1 MSDKYKHREERMRD
15 IRRYLD
21 GKMSDRERNSF
32 ERKLQGDPFE
42 EEAMGGLSGLSSEEF
57 DKDLSSLRAG
67 LKSRTYRRTS
77 LFYRIAAAVVVLLAI
92 SSLLLVRELNK
103 PTMMVSENLAV
114 EEDSIVERA
123 VVSEEVSLKAREPEA
138 TENEPGSTATRTII
152 GEETEIISD
161 DEAIVAGIVLDIVDE
176 QEHGDE
182 LETVDSSVSINLTRL
197 ETPVMEVLEAEA
209 EAEAEAKKVAEEV
222 QSKNIVSEERK
233 VSAVRS
239 KKVKE
244 AVPQPMAV
252 EQAAEM
258 DTGVVFAEEAGIT
271 EDQVMKF
278 QEAEVDPDI
287 IADSG
292 AEPYGGMKEFREYLE
307 TDQIF
312 PSGWNESDREIVK
325 LELTVGISGE
335 IEKIEI
341 IKSPDKLFSDEAIR
355 LVEEGPPWFAA
366 VRNSKRV
373 EEIVMVRIV
382 FKR

>member
-1 MSDKYKHREERMRD
+1 
-15 IRRYLD
+15 
-21 GKMSDRERNSF
+21 
-32 ERKLQGDPFE
+32 
-42 EEAMGGLSGLSSEEF
+42 
-57 DKDLSSLRAG
+57 
-67 LKSRTYRRTS
+67 
-77 LFYRIAAAVVVLLAI
+77 
-92 SSLLLVRELNK
+92 
-103 PTMMVSENLAV
+103 
-114 EEDSIVERA
+114 
-123 VVSEEVSLKAREPEA
+123 
-138 TENEPGSTATRTII
+138 
-152 GEETEIISD
+152 
-161 DEAIVAGIVLDIVDE
+161 
-176 QEHGDE
+176 
-182 LETVDSSVSINLTRL
+182 
-197 ETPVMEVLEAEA
+197 MEVLEAEA

-271 EDQVMKF
+271 EG
-278 QEAEVDPDI
+278 AEVDPAI